1 MVGNLDLCDASNADE
16 LQISGCN
23 FYAKLRR
30 VDLHFIFN
38 VSCIYILH
46 SSDSVHFF
54 NQFSNVMYGVF
65 GFSVFF
71 LNMVKW
77 VSLKP
82 ITCFLK
88 LIFHVLDLETEGF
101 EHFVSRYGFRRI
113 WLLVFV
119 YRSCVF
125 WILKPSHN
133 FDFKKTQLQF
143 AMAAMD
149 LTPVKG
155 NQAGKTSMNYMHHA
169 GFGVG

>member
-1 MVGNLDLCDASNADE
+1 MFTNHCVGVECLAHFKAIVESYGGKSWPLWCQQCRWIAIFW
-16 LQISGCN
+16 LQ
-23 FYAKLRR
+23 FDAKLRR

-38 VSCIYILH
+38 ASCIYILH

-54 NQFSNVMYGVF
+54 NQFSICDVWCLW
-65 GFSVFF
+65 FF
-71 LNMVKW
+71 CFFFNMVKW

-82 ITCFLK
+82 ITWFLK

-101 EHFVSRYGFRRI
+101 EHFVSRHGFRRI

-133 FDFKKTQLQF
+133 FDF
-143 AMAAMD
+143 
-149 LTPVKG
+149 
-155 NQAGKTSMNYMHHA
+155 
-169 GFGVG
+169 

>member
-1 MVGNLDLCDASNADE
+1 MRGSFKKIADYFCLPITVWGLNALHTSKPSWNPMVGNLDLCDASNADE
-16 LQISGCN
+16 LQFSGCN
-23 FYAKLRR
+23 FNAKLRR

-38 VSCIYILH
+38 ASCIYILH

-54 NQFSNVMYGVF
+54 NQFSICDVWCLW
-65 GFSVFF
+65 FF
-71 LNMVKW
+71 CFFFNMVKW

-82 ITCFLK
+82 ITWFLK

-101 EHFVSRYGFRRI
+101 EHFVSRHGFRRI

-133 FDFKKTQLQF
+133 FDF
-143 AMAAMD
+143 
-149 LTPVKG
+149 
-155 NQAGKTSMNYMHHA
+155 
-169 GFGVG
+169 